1 MRGKRGGSR
10 RLRIISGEW
19 RGRILTFPDHP
30 GIRPT
35 PDRVRETLFNWLQPT
50 ILGARCLDLFAG
62 SGALGLEALSRGAAQ
77 VDFVERDRKSAA
89 AIRGHLETLNT
100 ERGRIVAGDAL
111 HFLQQSDLQR
121 YDLIFLDPPFGQ
133 GLLERALQLLGERPV
148 SDRLQL
154 YIETEQAV
162 SDLPLPQGWG
172 ATRSG
177 EAGQVRYML
186 LQNLGEKR
194 AEEDESSLSGN
205 I

>member
-1 MRGKRGGSR
+1 MRGKKGGSR

-50 ILGARCLDLFAG
+50 ITGARCLDLFAG
-62 SGALGLEALSRGAAQ
+62 SGALGLEALSRGAAD

-89 AIRGHLETLNT
+89 AIRGHLENLET
-100 ERGRIVAGDAL
+100 ERGHVVTGDAL
-111 HFLQQSDLQR
+111 RFLQQSGLQK

-133 GLLERALQLLGERPV
+133 GLLERSLQQLEQSPV

-154 YIETEQAV
+154 YIETERPL
-162 SDLPLPQGWG
+162 SDLSLPQGWG
-172 ATRSG
+172 VTRSG
-177 EAGQVRYML
+177 EAGQVRYL
-186 LQNLGEKR
+186 LLSLGENR
-194 AEEDESSLSGN
+194 AEEP
-205 I
+205 